1 MAASYGAPGVYIE
14 EQPSGSMPIEGVGTA
29 VAAFVG
35 FTERYDRDQGDP
47 TDPAGVKPQLVT
59 SWPQYERVYGGF
71 VRGAMLPHAVRGFFE
86 NGGSAAYICR
96 IPGTDGDGA
105 DGDGGRP
112 SLMLPAADN
121 PQTPSMRLAAV
132 RPGTQLEVEV
142 VPPAPPPAPAEGDGS
157 GDGASAQ
164 PGNGEYTLRVYESG
178 QLREEIGGIQFSG
191 RSTRTV
197 EKTVNER
204 SKFLRIEM
212 QPLQGASLAE
222 RTPAAGRYT
231 LETPPVSS
239 VSVTPADL
247 AGNEADRTGYQ
258 GLAIAEN
265 VTMVAIPDLITVAT
279 REDGTVDEEL
289 YLSAQK
295 QLIDYCEASH
305 NKMAILDTPP
315 GLNATRALEWRSRLA
330 RDSAFAAL
338 HYPNVVVNNPLAR
351 PGATNGE
358 LFLTVPTAGHV
369 AGVWA
374 RTDAARG
381 VWKAP
386 ANEAVRGIA
395 RLENDV
401 TSGEQDLLNPEGV
414 NCIRSFGSYGTKIW
428 GARTLAKTD
437 PSWRYINVRR
447 LFNFVEES
455 IQRGTQWAVFE
466 PNDFDLWQ
474 RVKRNIT
481 SFLRGLWT
489 QGALVGATPEQAFY
503 VLCDASNNPPSS
515 VDEGKLIV
523 EIGIAPVKP
532 AEFVIFRISQWQG
545 GGATSE

>member
-35 FTERYDRDQGDP
+35 FTEHYDSGNGDP
-47 TDPAGVKPQLVT
+47 TDPTGVKPQLVT

-71 VRGAMLPHAVRGFFE
+71 VQGAMLPHAVRGFFE

-96 IPGTDGDGA
+96 IPTTG
-105 DGDGGRP
+105 DGDGGGGKP
-112 SLMLPAADN
+112 TLTLPTADN
-121 PQTPSMRLAAV
+121 PGTPSLQLSAV
-132 RPGTQLEVEV
+132 RSGATLEVEV
-142 VPPAPPPAPAEGDGS
+142 VPPSASPPPAEGEGGDGNS
-157 GDGASAQ
+157 GNNGA
-164 PGNGEYTLRVYESG
+164 GEYTLRVYEGGS
-178 QLREEIGGIQFSG
+178 LREELSGLQFSG
-191 RSTRTV
+191 RSARSV

-204 SKFLRIEM
+204 SKFVRIEM
-212 QPLQGASLAE
+212 KPLQGASLAE

-231 LETPPVSS
+231 LQSPPVSGK
-239 VSVTPADL
+239 SVTPADL
-247 AGNEADRTGYQ
+247 AGNESDRTGYQ

-265 VTMVAIPDLITVAT
+265 VTMVAIPDLVTVAT
-279 REDGTVDEEL
+279 KEDGTVDEEM
-289 YLSAQK
+289 YLGAQK

-338 HYPNVVVNNPLAR
+338 YYPNVVVNNPLAR

-358 LFLTVPTAGHV
+358 LYLTVPTAGHV

-386 ANEAVRGIA
+386 ANEALRGIV

-401 TSGEQDLLNPEGV
+401 TNGEQDLLNPDGV

-503 VLCDASNNPPSS
+503 VLCDASNNPASS

-523 EIGIAPVKP
+523 EIGLAPVKP

-545 GGATSE
+545 GGAASE

>member
-35 FTERYDRDQGDP
+35 FTERYDTEQGDP
-47 TDPAGVKPQLVT
+47 TDPGGVKPQLVT

-86 NGGSAAYICR
+86 NGGGAAYICR
-96 IPGTDGDGA
+96 IPTTGGDGA
-105 DGDGGRP
+105 NGNGRP
-112 SLMLPAADN
+112 SLMVPSADN
-121 PQTPSMRLAAV
+121 PNTPGVQLSAV
-132 RPGTQLEVEV
+132 QPATELEIEV
-142 VPPAPPPAPAEGDGS
+142 VPPAAPADGEA
-157 GDGASAQ
+157 GDGAA
-164 PGNGEYTLRVYESG
+164 GNGGEYTLRVYENG
-178 QLREEIGGIQFSG
+178 ALREELGPLQFTG
-191 RSTRTV
+191 RSARTV
-197 EKTVNER
+197 EKTVNDR
-204 SKFLRIEM
+204 SRFVRIEV
-212 QPLQGASLAE
+212 QPLHGSGSTLAE
-222 RTPAAGRYT
+222 RAPAAGRYT
-231 LETPPVSS
+231 LQAPPVSTK
-239 VSVTPADL
+239 SVTPADL
-247 AGNEADRTGYQ
+247 VGNESDRTGYQ

-265 VTMVAIPDLITVAT
+265 VTMVAIPDLVTVAT
-279 REDGTVDEEL
+279 RDDGTIDEEM
-289 YLSAQK
+289 YLGAQK
-295 QLIDYCEASH
+295 QLIDYCEAAH

-315 GLNATRALEWRSRLA
+315 GLNAARALEWRSRLA
-330 RDSAFAAL
+330 RDSAFGAL
-338 HYPNVVVNNPLAR
+338 YYPNVVVSNPLAR

-358 LFLTVPTAGHV
+358 LYLTVPTAGHV

-374 RTDAARG
+374 RTDGVRG

-386 ANEAVRGIA
+386 ANEAVRGIV
-395 RLENDV
+395 RLESDI

-428 GARTLAKTD
+428 GARTLARTD

-447 LFNFVEES
+447 LFNFIEES

-466 PNDFDLWQ
+466 PNDYDLWQ
-474 RVKRNIT
+474 RVKRNIS

-503 VLCDASNNPPSS
+503 VLCDDSNNPPSS
-515 VDEGKLIV
+515 VDEGRLIV

-545 GGATSE
+545 GGAASE

>member
-35 FTERYDRDQGDP
+35 FTERYDSEQGDP

-96 IPGTDGDGA
+96 VPGARGD
-105 DGDGGRP
+105 DGGGARP
-112 SLMLPAADN
+112 TLTVAAADN
-121 PQTPSMRLAAV
+121 PEVPSLRFSALN
-132 RPGTQLEVEV
+132 PGARLEVEV
-142 VPPAPPPAPAEGDGS
+142 VPPPPPAEGAEGAEG
-157 GDGASAQ
+157 G
-164 PGNGEYTLRVYESG
+164 GEYTLRVFEDG
-178 QLREEIGGIQFSG
+178 TLREELGGLQFSG
-191 RSTRTV
+191 RSTRAV
-197 EKTVNER
+197 ERTVNER
-204 SKFLRIEM
+204 SQFLRIEV

-222 RTPAAGRYT
+222 RAPAAGRYP
-231 LETPPVSS
+231 LQAPPVSTKA
-239 VSVTPADL
+239 VTPADL
-247 AGNEADRTGYQ
+247 VGSESERTGYQ

-279 REDGTVDEEL
+279 RGDGTVDEEMFL
-289 YLSAQK
+289 AAQQ
-295 QLIDYCEASH
+295 QLLDYCEASH
-305 NKMAILDTPP
+305 TRMAILDTPP
-315 GLNATRALEWRSRLA
+315 GLNATRALEWRGRLA

-338 HYPNVVVNNPLAR
+338 YYPNVVISNPLAR

-358 LFLTVPTAGHV
+358 LYLTVPPSGHV

-374 RTDAARG
+374 RTDGARG

-386 ANEAVRGIA
+386 ANEALRGA
-395 RLENDV
+395 VRLETDV
-401 TSGEQDLLNPEGV
+401 TSGEQDLLNPDGV

-437 PSWRYINVRR
+437 PSWRYVNVRR
-447 LFNFVEES
+447 LFNFIEES
-455 IQRGTQWAVFE
+455 IRRGTQWAVFE

-481 SFLRGLWT
+481 SFLRGLWS

-503 VLCDASNNPPSS
+503 VLCDESNNPPSS

-523 EIGIAPVKP
+523 EVGVAPVKP

-545 GGATSE
+545 GGAATE

>member
-35 FTERYDRDQGDP
+35 FTERYDTEQGDP
-47 TDPAGVKPQLVT
+47 TDPDGVKPQLVT
-59 SWPQYERVYGGF
+59 SWPQYERIYGGF

-86 NGGSAAYICR
+86 NGGGAAYICR
-96 IPGTDGDGA
+96 IPNGTDA
-105 DGDGGRP
+105 DGGTP
-112 SLMLPAADN
+112 TLTLPAADN
-121 PQTPSMRLAAV
+121 PQTASLQLSARNPSSN
-132 RPGTQLEVEV
+132 LEVEV
-142 VPPAPPPAPAEGDGS
+142 VPPQPAPAPAEGE
-157 GDGASAQ
+157 GDGGSAASS
-164 PGNGEYTLRVYESG
+164 NGGGDYTLRVYEGG

-191 RSTRTV
+191 RSARTV
-197 EKTVNER
+197 ERTVNER
-204 SKFLRIEM
+204 SKFLRLEM

-222 RTPAAGRYT
+222 RTPAPGRYA
-231 LETPPVSS
+231 LQAPPVSA
-239 VSVTPADL
+239 VEVTPADL
-247 AGNEADRTGYQ
+247 VGNESDRTGYQ
-258 GLAIAEN
+258 GLAIADN
-265 VTMVAIPDLITVAT
+265 VTMVAVPDLITVAT
-279 REDGTVDEEL
+279 KEDGSVDEEMFL
-289 YLSAQK
+289 GAQK
-295 QLIDYCEASH
+295 QLIDFCEASH
-305 NKMAILDTPP
+305 NKMAILDVPP

-338 HYPNVVVNNPLAR
+338 YYPNVVVPNPLAR

-358 LFLTVPTAGHV
+358 LYLTVPTAGHV

-374 RTDAARG
+374 RTDGARG

-386 ANEAVRGIA
+386 ANEAVRGIV

-447 LFNFVEES
+447 LFNFIEES

-481 SFLRGLWT
+481 SFLRGLWM

-503 VLCDASNNPPSS
+503 VLCDATNNPASS

-523 EIGIAPVKP
+523 EVGIAPVKP

-545 GGATSE
+545 GGAATD

>member
-35 FTERYDRDQGDP
+35 FTERYDSEQGDP

-96 IPGTDGDGA
+96 VPGANGD
-105 DGDGGRP
+105 DGGAARP
-112 SLMLPAADN
+112 TLTLPVADQPGVASLRVSALN
-121 PQTPSMRLAAV
+121 PGV
-132 RPGTQLEVEV
+132 RLEVEV
-142 VPPAPPPAPAEGDGS
+142 VPPPPAVEGAEGS
-157 GDGASAQ
+157 ESSAA
-164 PGNGEYTLRVYESG
+164 GEYTLRVYEDG
-178 QLREEIGGIQFSG
+178 TLREELSGLSFSG
-191 RSTRTV
+191 RSARSV
-197 EKTVNER
+197 ERTVNER
-204 SKFLRIEM
+204 SQFLRIEM

-222 RTPAAGRYT
+222 RAPAPGRYE
-231 LETPPVSS
+231 LQAPPVSTKA
-239 VSVTPADL
+239 VTPADL
-247 AGNEADRTGYQ
+247 VGSETERTGYQ

-265 VTMVAIPDLITVAT
+265 VTMVAIPDLVTVAT
-279 REDGTVDEEL
+279 RRDGSVDEEM
-289 YLSAQK
+289 YLAAQQ
-295 QLIDYCEASH
+295 QLLDYCEASH
-305 NKMAILDTPP
+305 TKMAILDTPP
-315 GLNATRALEWRSRLA
+315 GLNATRALEWRGRLA

-338 HYPNVVVNNPLAR
+338 YYPNVVISNPLAR

-358 LFLTVPTAGHV
+358 LYLTVPPSGHV

-374 RTDAARG
+374 RTDGARG

-386 ANEAVRGIA
+386 ANEALRGA
-395 RLENDV
+395 VRLETDV
-401 TSGEQDLLNPEGV
+401 TSGEQDLLNPEGI

-437 PSWRYINVRR
+437 PSWRYVNVRR

-455 IQRGTQWAVFE
+455 IRRGTQWAVFE

-481 SFLRGLWT
+481 SFLRGLWS

-503 VLCDASNNPPSS
+503 VVCDESNNPPSS

-523 EIGIAPVKP
+523 EVGIAPSKP

-545 GGATSE
+545 GGAATE

>member
-35 FTERYDRDQGDP
+35 FTERYDVDQGDP
-47 TDPAGVKPQLVT
+47 TDPDGVKPQLVT

-96 IPGTDGDGA
+96 IPNSASNGDGSN
-105 DGDGGRP
+105 GGNP
-112 SLMLPAADN
+112 TLTLPAADN
-121 PQTPSMRLAAV
+121 PQNPSLQISALN
-132 RPGTQLEVEV
+132 PGTNLEVEV
-142 VPPAPPPAPAEGDGS
+142 VPPPAPAEGDG
-157 GDGASAQ
+157 DA
-164 PGNGEYTLRVYESG
+164 GNAAGEYTLRVYEGG
-178 QLREEIGGIQFSG
+178 QLREELGGLQFSG
-191 RSTRTV
+191 RSARTV
-197 EKTVNER
+197 ERTVNER
-204 SKFLRIEM
+204 SKLLRIEL

-222 RTPAAGRYT
+222 RTPAAGRYA
-231 LETPPVSS
+231 LQSPPVSAIE
-239 VSVTPADL
+239 VSVNDL
-247 AGNEADRTGYQ
+247 AGNESDRTGYQ

-265 VTMVAIPDLITVAT
+265 VTMVAVPDLVTVAT
-279 REDGTVDEEL
+279 KDDGSIDEEMFL
-289 YLSAQK
+289 GAQK
-295 QLIDYCEASH
+295 QLIDFCEASH
-305 NKMAILDTPP
+305 SKMAILDVPP

-330 RDSAFAAL
+330 RDSAFGAL
-338 HYPNVVVNNPLAR
+338 YYPNVVVPNPLAR

-358 LFLTVPTAGHV
+358 LYLTVPTSGHV

-374 RTDAARG
+374 RTDGARG

-386 ANEAVRGIA
+386 ANEAVRGIV

-447 LFNFVEES
+447 LFNFIEES

-523 EIGIAPVKP
+523 EVGIAPVKP

-545 GGATSE
+545 GGSATD

>member
-35 FTERYDRDQGDP
+35 FTERYDTEQGDP

-96 IPGTDGDGA
+96 VPGASGE
-105 DGDGGRP
+105 DGGGAAPTVTLAVADQPELP
-112 SLMLPAADN
+112 SLRVSALN
-121 PQTPSMRLAAV
+121 PGGR
-132 RPGTQLEVEV
+132 LEVEV
-142 VPPAPPPAPAEGDGS
+142 VPPPPPAEGAEGSES
-157 GDGASAQ
+157 GG
-164 PGNGEYTLRVYESG
+164 GEYTLRVYEDG
-178 QLREEIGGIQFSG
+178 TLREELGGLQFSG
-191 RSTRTV
+191 RSARSV
-197 EKTVNER
+197 ERAVNER
-204 SKFLRIEM
+204 SRLLRIEL

-222 RTPAAGRYT
+222 RAPAPGRYE
-231 LETPPVSS
+231 LQAPPVSAKA
-239 VSVTPADL
+239 VTPADL
-247 AGNEADRTGYQ
+247 VGSESERTGYQ

-265 VTMVAIPDLITVAT
+265 VTMVAIPDLVTVAT
-279 REDGTVDEEL
+279 RRDGTVDEEMFL
-289 YLSAQK
+289 AAQQ
-295 QLIDYCEASH
+295 QLLDYCEASH
-305 NKMAILDTPP
+305 TKMAILDTPP
-315 GLNATRALEWRSRLA
+315 GLNATRALEWRARLA

-338 HYPNVVVNNPLAR
+338 YYPNVVISNPLAR

-358 LFLTVPTAGHV
+358 LYLTVPPSGHV

-374 RTDAARG
+374 RTDGARG

-386 ANEAVRGIA
+386 ANEALRGA
-395 RLENDV
+395 VRLETDV

-447 LFNFVEES
+447 LFNYVEES
-455 IQRGTQWAVFE
+455 IRRGTQWAVFE

-481 SFLRGLWT
+481 SFLRGLWS

-503 VLCDASNNPPSS
+503 VLCDESNNPASS

-523 EIGIAPVKP
+523 EVGIAPSKP

-545 GGATSE
+545 GGAATE